1 MQNINIDNID
11 RDIFLF
17 ELSSYICNRQL
28 RHVLLSSYVR
38 VYVRST
44 VFLFFLSKKKKKKK
58 WVYFRICNPLGI
70 FRRNFIHNG
79 KCMYCFP
86 STSVYMSVHLSAF
99 SFVKND
105 ACTLEFVNH
114 LGN

>member
-1 MQNINIDNID
+1 MQNINIG

-44 VFLFFLSKKKKKKK
+44 VFLFFLSKKK
-58 WVYFRICNPLGI
+58 
-70 FRRNFIHNG
+70 NG
-79 KCMYCFP
+79 
-86 STSVYMSVHLSAF
+86 SI
-99 SFVKND
+99 
-105 ACTLEFVNH
+105 LEFVIR
-114 LGN
+114 LGYFEGISYIMANACIASQVRPCICPFICLHSVLSKTMRVL

>member
-44 VFLFFLSKKKKKKK
+44 VFLFFLSKKKKKK
-58 WVYFRICNPLGI
+58 
-70 FRRNFIHNG
+70 NG
-79 KCMYCFP
+79 
-86 STSVYMSVHLSAF
+86 SI
-99 SFVKND
+99 
-105 ACTLEFVNH
+105 LEFVIR
-114 LGN
+114 LGYFEGISYIMANACIASQVRPCICPFICLHSVLSKTMRVL

>member
-1 MQNINIDNID
+1 MQNINID

-44 VFLFFLSKKKKKKK
+44 VFLFFLSKKKK
-58 WVYFRICNPLGI
+58 IGSI
-70 FRRNFIHNG
+70 
-79 KCMYCFP
+79 
-86 STSVYMSVHLSAF
+86 
-99 SFVKND
+99 
-105 ACTLEFVNH
+105 LEFVIR
-114 LGN
+114 LGYFEGISYIMANACIASQVRPCICPFICLHSVLSKTMRVL

>member
-1 MQNINIDNID
+1 MQNINID

-44 VFLFFLSKKKKKKK
+44 VFLLPIGSLYKLA
-58 WVYFRICNPLGI
+58 I
-70 FRRNFIHNG
+70 
-79 KCMYCFP
+79 M
-86 STSVYMSVHLSAF
+86 T
-99 SFVKND
+99 
-105 ACTLEFVNH
+105 
-114 LGN
+114 

>member
-1 MQNINIDNID
+1 MQNINID

-44 VFLFFLSKKKKKKK
+44 GFLFFVKK
-58 WVYFRICNPLGI
+58 IGSI
-70 FRRNFIHNG
+70 
-79 KCMYCFP
+79 
-86 STSVYMSVHLSAF
+86 
-99 SFVKND
+99 
-105 ACTLEFVNH
+105 LEFVIR
-114 LGN
+114 LGYFEGISYLMAYACIASQVRPCTCPFICLHSVLSKTMRVL

>member
-1 MQNINIDNID
+1 MQNINID

-28 RHVLLSSYVR
+28 RHVLHSSYVC

-58 WVYFRICNPLGI
+58 IGSI
-70 FRRNFIHNG
+70 
-79 KCMYCFP
+79 
-86 STSVYMSVHLSAF
+86 
-99 SFVKND
+99 
-105 ACTLEFVNH
+105 LEFVIR
-114 LGN
+114 LGYFEGISYIMANACIASQVRPCICPFICLHSVLSKTMRVL

>member
-1 MQNINIDNID
+1 MQNINI
-11 RDIFLF
+11 DIFLF

-38 VYVRST
+38 VYVQST
-44 VFLFFLSKKKKKKK
+44 VFLFFLSKNR
-58 WVYFRICNPLGI
+58 VYFRICDPLGI
-70 FRRNFIHNG
+70 FQRNFIHNG
-79 KCMYCFP
+79 ICMYCFP

-99 SFVKND
+99 SFVKNN